1 MTQQCDVLVIG
12 GGPGGTPAAMA
23 LASMGKQ
30 VILVEA
36 GSGLGGT
43 CLFEGCIPSKI
54 LRESA
59 HRLNEIRQA
68 DEFGLCLPSLDV
80 GVNWSAIM
88 QRKEDILQKRSQAAL
103 HKAQQ
108 LPGLKIVTGHAALRS
123 AHQAELTLPDG
134 EKQTIDF
141 EQAIIATGSKSN
153 YPPIHGIHHPR
164 VLDSEAILSIDRI
177 PKKLLVIGAGPI
189 GVELGQVFNTFG
201 SEVKML
207 ELAPQILGRLD
218 EELSTRLHG
227 RMLEQGIA
235 IETGIS
241 NLNITHT
248 GDGVIVYYDD
258 EAGNAQHSY
267 AEYVL
272 QVTGRSARVD
282 GIGLENTA
290 IAFDRLGI
298 QVNDMLQT
306 AEPNIYAAG
315 DVLGQPMF
323 AHWAT
328 AQSLAIARHIKGLPV
343 QFPLADTNTAV
354 IFSSPE
360 IGIAGLTEQQAQ
372 QRGIDYAVAKYDFKQ
387 DARAQIGGDAEGL
400 LKLIYET
407 QSRKVIGVHVM
418 VAGAAELMGEAALL
432 LRAGLPVDVIAAA
445 IHPHPTLTESFAVA
459 VRTALAQ
466 AMPGKP

>member
-1 MTQQCDVLVIG
+1 MKYQCDVLVIG

-59 HRLNEIRQA
+59 HRLNEIREA
-68 DEFGLCLPSLDV
+68 AEFGLCLPSLDV

-88 QRKEDILQKRSQAAL
+88 QRKDAILQKRSQAAL
-103 HKAQQ
+103 HKGEQI
-108 LPGLKIVTGHAALRS
+108 PGLKILSGHAALLS
-123 AHQAELTLPDG
+123 AQQAELTLPGG
-134 EKQTIDF
+134 EKEIIDF
-141 EQAIIATGSKSN
+141 EKAIIATGSKSN

-164 VLDSEAILSIDRI
+164 VLDSEAILSIERI

-207 ELAPQILGRLD
+207 ELAPHILGVVD
-218 EELSTRLHG
+218 SDLSKRLHD
-227 RMLEQGIA
+227 RMLAEGIA
-235 IETGIS
+235 IETSIS

-258 EAGNAQHSY
+258 AEGNAQHSY
-267 AEYVL
+267 ADYVL
-272 QVTGRSARVD
+272 QVTGRSARVE

-290 IAFDRLGI
+290 IEFDRHGI
-298 QVNDMLQT
+298 RVNDSLQT
-306 AEPNIYAAG
+306 AEANIYAAG

-328 AQSLAIARHIKGLPV
+328 AQSLAVARHIQGLPV
-343 QFPLADTNTAV
+343 QFPLAATNTAV

-360 IGIAGLTEQQAQ
+360 IGMAGITEQQAQ
-372 QRGIDYAVAKYDFKQ
+372 QQGIDYAVASYDYKQ
-387 DARAQIGGDAEGL
+387 DARAQIHGDAEGL
-400 LKLIYET
+400 LKIVYEK
-407 QSRKVIGVHVM
+407 QSHKVIGVHVM
-418 VAGAAELMGEAALL
+418 ASGAAELMGEAALL
-432 LRAGLPVDVIAAA
+432 LRAGMPIEVIAGA
-445 IHPHPTLTESFAVA
+445 IHPHPTLTESFVVA
-459 VRTALAQ
+459 VRNALAH
-466 AMPGKP
+466 ARPRK